1 MKKDYLKPEL
11 DVLEVELESMIAA
24 TGGGSS
30 SGSDAT
36 QEGNEFEN
44 AGGYVFP

>member
-11 DVLEVELESMIAA
+11 DVHEMELESMIAA
-24 TGGGSS
+24 TGSGSG

-36 QEGNEFEN
+36 QQGNEFEN
-44 AGGYVFP
+44 AGDWHF